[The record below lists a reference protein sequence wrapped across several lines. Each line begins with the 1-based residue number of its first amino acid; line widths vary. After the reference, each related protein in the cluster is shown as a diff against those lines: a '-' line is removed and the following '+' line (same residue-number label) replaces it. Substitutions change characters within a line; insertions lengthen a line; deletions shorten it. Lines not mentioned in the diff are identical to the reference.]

1 MAQKEHFYTAELFRS
16 AGLEPFR
23 EHIRQYLDGQRTVPV
38 SRTQTHNSHDVFFTF
53 SNPLLE
59 RFLEQPDSIKKPYEV
74 ALKYGFRGYSAG
86 GKNGIFLLRESDG
99 GLIEAVDRLAVTHE
113 DTAREDLD
121 LQENGL
127 DALRKVKIVWHKPS
141 GERIVGVYNTKNDR
155 MLFLDFAQY

>member
-1 MAQKEHFYTAELFRS
+1 MTQKEHFYTAEFFQS

-38 SRTQTHNSHDVFFTF
+38 SKTKSHNSHDVFFTF
-53 SNPLLE
+53 SNLLLQ
-59 RFLEQPDSIKKPYEV
+59 RFLEQQDSMKKPYEV

-86 GKNGIFLLRESDG
+86 GKNGIFLLREGDG
-99 GLIEAVDRLAVTHE
+99 GLIEAVDRLAIAHE
-113 DTAREDLD
+113 DTISEDLD

-141 GERIVGVYNTKNDR
+141 GERVVGVYNTNNDR